1 MVSLIVYVYLYYDSY
16 CFYVHIF
23 LFLDINECPTG
34 ANATYTDNCHPDATC
49 TDNDGS
55 YSCMCNDGFTGD
67 GFNCTGTFLK
77 STMKFIQHDIY
88 VQWQMIDTLKLS
100 M

>member
-1 MVSLIVYVYLYYDSY
+1 MYYDSY
-16 CFYVHIF
+16 CFYVHIS

-34 ANATYTDNCHPDATC
+34 ADATDTDDCHDNATC

-55 YSCMCNDGFTGD
+55 YTCACNNGYTGN
-67 GFNCTGTFLK
+67 GTHCT
-77 STMKFIQHDIY
+77 
-88 VQWQMIDTLKLS
+88 S